1 MKNFILKWLPEPKHW
16 FIASII
22 AVIVVLITSCVQTTQ
37 ESQQVG
43 DPITPVVEQKEE
55 RVTLVDDGG
64 TTWLYIYK
72 VDDHEYIASAKGGI
86 IHSESCP
93 CKNQR

>member
-16 FIASII
+16 FIAAII
-22 AVIVVLITSCVQTTQ
+22 AGILILTTSCVQTPQ

-43 DPITPVVEQKEE
+43 EPITPVVEEKAE
-55 RVTLVDDGG
+55 RVTLVDNGG
-64 TTWLYIYK
+64 TTLLYIYK
-72 VDDHEYIASAKGGI
+72 VDGHEYIASSKGGI